1 VAAFAMEACY
11 NLCSETAQ
19 PHAWRGPRNILC
31 LQNGKVFKQM
41 AFKKGIS
48 GNPGGRSREKIFT
61 DALRLELN
69 RVDPNDKDKRKKINK
84 LAEKLV
90 ECALVDKQAWAFQQ
104 IADRLEGKPVQVV
117 DATVDDHRTLH
128 EFSDAELTAILRRR
142 VGVVPVESDE
152 ERPAGG
158 ALN

>member
-1 VAAFAMEACY
+1 
-11 NLCSETAQ
+11 
-19 PHAWRGPRNILC
+19 
-31 LQNGKVFKQM
+31 M

-48 GNPGGRSREKIFT
+48 GNPGGKSREKMFT

-69 RVDPNDKDKRKKINK
+69 RIDPDDKEKRKKVNK

-90 ECALVDKQAWAFQQ
+90 ECAMEGKQSWAFQQ

-117 DATVDDHRTLH
+117 DATVDDHRTVH

-142 VGVVPVESDE
+142 VGVVAVESDE
-152 ERPAGG
+152 ERPEGEP
-158 ALN
+158 LN

>member
-1 VAAFAMEACY
+1 
-11 NLCSETAQ
+11 
-19 PHAWRGPRNILC
+19 
-31 LQNGKVFKQM
+31 M

-48 GNPGGRSREKIFT
+48 GNPGGRSSEKIFT

-69 RVDPNDKDKRKKINK
+69 RIDPDDKEKRKKVYK

-90 ECALVDKQAWAFQQ
+90 ECAIEDKQGWAFQQ

-117 DATVDDHRTLH
+117 DATVDDHRTVH
-128 EFSDAELTAILRRR
+128 QFSDGELTAILRRR
-142 VGVVPVESDE
+142 VGVVPIENDE
-152 ERPAGG
+152 ERPEGG

>member
-1 VAAFAMEACY
+1 
-11 NLCSETAQ
+11 
-19 PHAWRGPRNILC
+19 
-31 LQNGKVFKQM
+31 M

-48 GNPGGRSREKIFT
+48 GNPGGKTREKIFT

-69 RVDPNDKDKRKKINK
+69 RVDPTDKDKRKKINR

-90 ECALVDKQAWAFQQ
+90 ECAIEDKQGWAFQQ

-117 DATVDDHRTLH
+117 DATVDDHRSVH
-128 EFSDAELTAILRRR
+128 EFSDAELTAMLRRH

-152 ERPAGG
+152 ERPADG

>member
-1 VAAFAMEACY
+1 
-11 NLCSETAQ
+11 
-19 PHAWRGPRNILC
+19 
-31 LQNGKVFKQM
+31 M

-48 GNPGGRSREKIFT
+48 GNPGGRSGEKIFT

-69 RVDPNDKDKRKKINK
+69 RIDPKDKDKRKKINR

-90 ECALVDKQAWAFQQ
+90 ECALVDKQSWAFQQ

-117 DATVDDHRTLH
+117 DATVDDYR
-128 EFSDAELTAILRRR
+128 EQFSDAELTAILRRR
-142 VGVVPVESDE
+142 VGVAPVESDE
-152 ERPAGG
+152 ERPEGA